1 VKIVGEIQT
10 LSRMD
15 AGEEGVIRKIEGGY
29 GLQKRLACLGLRVG
43 KTVKKITSEPLRG
56 PVVVEVD
63 GTHVAIGR
71 GMAEKILVEVS

>member
-1 VKIVGEIQT
+1 MGEIQT